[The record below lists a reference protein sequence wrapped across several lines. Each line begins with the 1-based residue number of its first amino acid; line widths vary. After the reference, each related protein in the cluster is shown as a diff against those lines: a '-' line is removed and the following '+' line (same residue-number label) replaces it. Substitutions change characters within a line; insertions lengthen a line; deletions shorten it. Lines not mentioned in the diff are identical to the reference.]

1 MRAGDMATQAITN
14 AIEGAKDAYQ
24 RDVYLAPEG
33 YAELQRALHE
43 GVIRF
48 TPSNRDNERPLL
60 YLALC
65 LLAFS
70 QCKTRSERESLAQLL
85 SKTVRVSLSE

>member
-1 MRAGDMATQAITN
+1 MRARNMATKAITD
-14 AIEGAKDAYQ
+14 AIEGAKSAYQ

-33 YAELQRALHE
+33 YQALQQALQD
-43 GVIRF
+43 GVLRF
-48 TPSNRDNERPLL
+48 EPANPDNERPLL

-70 QCKTRSERESLAQLL
+70 QCKTRPERESLAQLL